1 MQYRAGILFIAL
13 ITGLAPATPSLA
25 ADYPTKPITLVNPNA
40 PGGGHD
46 AVSRSF
52 ATVAEKMLG
61 QPVVVLN
68 KAGASTML
76 GMTSVAQ
83 APPDGYTLGVD
94 STTTTNAL
102 EWELANGRKP
112 PLTRDDLVP
121 IGGLTVNLP
130 LVIVPYN
137 SPWKTMA
144 DMVRDLKA
152 KPGYYAFCSG
162 GLYGGTHIPVEVL
175 LQATGTKA
183 RHVPHKGGGPC
194 LTAVVGEHVH
204 FASQW
209 PASSIPLAQG
219 KKLRILAVQGDKRM
233 KSIPDIPS
241 IKELGI
247 DAEWIQWL
255 GISATKKTPAPIVA
269 RVREV
274 VKKVAE
280 DGAFDKLL
288 ESQGAEARYLTSEE
302 VEKFIKAESD
312 VVAKIYNTLLAE
324 EKSKK

>member
-1 MQYRAGILFIAL
+1 MRYRVGILLFAL
-13 ITGLAPATPSLA
+13 IAALVPAIPSLA
-25 ADYPTKPITLVNPNA
+25 ADYPTKPITLINPNA

-46 AVSRSF
+46 AVARAF

-61 QPVVVLN
+61 QPMVVIN

-76 GMTSVAQ
+76 GMTTVAQ

-112 PLTRDDLVP
+112 PLTRADLVP

-130 LVIVPYN
+130 LIIVPTN
-137 SPWKTMA
+137 SPWKTVA
-144 DMVRDLKA
+144 DMVNDLKA

-162 GLYGGTHIPVEVL
+162 GLYGGTHLPVEVL
-175 LQATGTKA
+175 LHATGTKA

-247 DAEWIQWL
+247 NAEWVQWL
-255 GISATKKTPAPIVA
+255 GISATRKTPAPIVA

-280 DGAFDKLL
+280 DDAFVKLL
-288 ESQGAEARYLTSEE
+288 ESQGAEARYLTSDE
-302 VEKFIKAESD
+302 VEMFIKAEAD
-312 VVAKIYNTLLAE
+312 VVGKIYKTLLAE
-324 EKSKK
+324 DKAKK

>member
-1 MQYRAGILFIAL
+1 MTHRATILFIAL
-13 ITGLAPATPSLA
+13 VAGLTPVIPSAA
-25 ADYPTKPITLVNPNA
+25 ADYPNKPITLINPNA

-46 AVSRSF
+46 AVARSF

-61 QPVVVLN
+61 QPVVVVN
-68 KAGASTML
+68 KAGASTMI
-76 GMTSVAQ
+76 GMTAVAQ

-102 EWELANGRKP
+102 AWEIANGRKP
-112 PLTRDDLVP
+112 PLTRADLVP
-121 IGGLTVNLP
+121 IGGLTVNVP
-130 LVIVPYN
+130 LVVVPYN

-162 GLYGGTHIPVEVL
+162 GLYGGTHLPAEVL
-175 LQATGTKA
+175 LQAAGSKA

-194 LTAVVGEHVH
+194 LTAVIGEHVH
-204 FASQW
+204 FATQW

-233 KSIPDIPS
+233 KSIPDVPS
-241 IKELGI
+241 MKELGI
-247 DAEWIQWL
+247 DAQWIQWL
-255 GISATKKTPAPIVA
+255 GISATRKTPVPIVA

-280 DGAFDKLL
+280 DEAFEKLL
-288 ESQGAEARYLTSEE
+288 ESQGAEARYLNSEE
-302 VEKFIKAESD
+302 VEKFITAESD
-312 VVAKIYNTLLAE
+312 VVGKIYQALLAE

>member
-1 MQYRAGILFIAL
+1 MQHRAGILLFVLIAA
-13 ITGLAPATPSLA
+13 LAPANPSPA
-25 ADYPTKPITLVNPNA
+25 ADYPTKPITLINPNA

-46 AVSRSF
+46 AVARAF

-61 QPVVVLN
+61 QPMVVIN

-76 GMTSVAQ
+76 GMSTVAQ

-112 PLTRDDLVP
+112 PLTRADLVP

-130 LVIVPYN
+130 LIIVPTN
-137 SPWKTMA
+137 SPWKTVA
-144 DMVRDLKA
+144 DMVKDLKA
-152 KPGYYAFCSG
+152 KPGHYAFCSG
-162 GLYGGTHIPVEVL
+162 GLYGGTHLPVEVL

-247 DAEWIQWL
+247 DAEWVQWL
-255 GISATKKTPAPIVA
+255 GISATRKTPAPIVA

-280 DGAFDKLL
+280 DDAFVKLL

-312 VVAKIYNTLLAE
+312 VVGKIYKTLLAE
-324 EKSKK
+324 EKGKK

>member
-1 MQYRAGILFIAL
+1 MMYRAGILLFAL
-13 ITGLAPATPSLA
+13 IAALVPAIPSLA
-25 ADYPTKPITLVNPNA
+25 ADYPTKPITLINPNA

-46 AVSRSF
+46 AVARAF

-61 QPVVVLN
+61 QPMVVIN

-76 GMTSVAQ
+76 GMTTVAQ

-102 EWELANGRKP
+102 EWELANGRRP
-112 PLTRDDLVP
+112 PLTRADLVP

-130 LVIVPYN
+130 LIIVPTN
-137 SPWKTMA
+137 SPWKTVA
-144 DMVRDLKA
+144 DMVNDLKA

-162 GLYGGTHIPVEVL
+162 GLYGGTHLPVEVL
-175 LQATGTKA
+175 LHATGTKA

-247 DAEWIQWL
+247 NAEWVQWL
-255 GISATKKTPAPIVA
+255 GISATRKTPAPIVA

-280 DGAFDKLL
+280 DDAFVKLL

-312 VVAKIYNTLLAE
+312 VVGKIYKTLLAE

>member
-1 MQYRAGILFIAL
+1 M
-13 ITGLAPATPSLA
+13 
-25 ADYPTKPITLVNPNA
+25 
-40 PGGGHD
+40 
-46 AVSRSF
+46 
-52 ATVAEKMLG
+52 
-61 QPVVVLN
+61 
-68 KAGASTML
+68 
-76 GMTSVAQ
+76 
-83 APPDGYTLGVD
+83 D

-102 EWELANGRKP
+102 EWEIANGRKP
-112 PLTRDDLVP
+112 PLTRADLVP
-121 IGGLTVNLP
+121 IGGLTVNVP

-162 GLYGGTHIPVEVL
+162 GLYGGTHLPAEVL

-204 FASQW
+204 FANQW

-233 KSIPDIPS
+233 KSIPDVPS

-255 GISATKKTPAPIVA
+255 GISATRKTPAPIVA

-280 DGAFDKLL
+280 DDAFDKLL

-312 VVAKIYNTLLAE
+312 VVGKIYKTLLAE

>member
-1 MQYRAGILFIAL
+1 MRFFASILALALVAAG
-13 ITGLAPATPSLA
+13 APAIPAAA
-25 ADYPTKPITLVNPNA
+25 ADYPAKPITLINPNA

-46 AVSRSF
+46 AVARAF
-52 ATVAEKMLG
+52 ASVAEKMLG

-76 GMTSVAQ
+76 GMTAVAQ
-83 APPDGYTLGVD
+83 AAPDGYTLGVD

-112 PLTRDDLVP
+112 PLTRAELVP
-121 IGGLTVNLP
+121 IGGLTVNVP
-130 LVIVPYN
+130 IVVIPAG

-144 DMVRDLKA
+144 DMIADLKA
-152 KPGYYAFCSG
+152 KPGFYAFCSG
-162 GLYGGTHIPVEVL
+162 GLYGGTHLPVEVL

-194 LTAVVGEHVH
+194 LTAVVGGHVH
-204 FASQW
+204 FANQW

-219 KKLRILAVQGDKRM
+219 GKLRILAVQGDKRL
-233 KSIPDIPS
+233 KSIPDVPS
-241 IKELGI
+241 MKELGI
-247 DAEWIQWL
+247 DAQWIQWL
-255 GISATKKTPAPIVA
+255 GISATKKTPAPILA

-280 DGAFDKLL
+280 DDAFGKLL
-288 ESQGAEARYLTSEE
+288 ESQGAEARYLSGEE
-302 VEKFIKAESD
+302 VARFIKAEAD
-312 VVAKIYNTLLAE
+312 VVGKIYKVLLAE
-324 EKSKK
+324 DKGKK